1 MSYTKSKHFIKSK
14 LREETSLVSAQ
25 SEFERDDDDPLS
37 IRSLSI
43 TSLGIIFALLTF
55 LLPSISILIGRPFS
69 LGNEI
74 IFNHNFEKDDDDPLS
89 IRSLSIT
96 SLGIIFAFLT
106 IFLPSISILIGRPLS
121 QGNEIIH
128 NHDFKKDGP

>member
-1 MSYTKSKHFIKSK
+1 LSFTKSKHFIKIKS
-14 LREETSLVSAQ
+14 REEPSLGPIQ
-25 SEFERDDDDPLS
+25 SDFERDDDDPLS

-43 TSLGIIFALLTF
+43 TSLGIIFAL
-55 LLPSISILIGRPFS
+55 
-69 LGNEI
+69 
-74 IFNHNFEKDDDDPLS
+74 
-89 IRSLSIT
+89 
-96 SLGIIFAFLT
+96 LT

>member
-1 MSYTKSKHFIKSK
+1 MSYKKSKHFIKSK
-14 LREETSLVSAQ
+14 SSQESSHGSVQ
-25 SEFERDDDDPLS
+25 SDFERDDDDPLS

-69 LGNEI
+69 
-74 IFNHNFEKDDDDPLS
+74 
-89 IRSLSIT
+89 
-96 SLGIIFAFLT
+96 
-106 IFLPSISILIGRPLS
+106 
-121 QGNEIIH
+121 QGNEVIF